1 MNPESSTPQDPLTE
15 WQTIFN
21 RDIHTMHQL
30 MLLRTRKD
38 DEQSRRQMYPWIKQ
52 IADAIVDLEKAVR
65 NLNRYVVEERSQ
77 LAQTAILQK
86 SISFQKERL
95 SLINAQVPEEVSQ
108 CLGLEQ
114 GEEEDMSGDKENLID
129 QNERKIGE
137 RKMEES
143 GRKMEES
150 GKKKKDIKPL
160 PAVES
165 GKPKLMRKQSQTN
178 VKAATK
184 GRTVQRKGSKSEVEI
199 PVIRSVT
206 LEELDSAP
214 QYVKGRLTLEKI
226 QRVTDSLNRIVANK
240 YRLVGKPYRDLSS
253 TEKNT
258 YQDLKDNECDE
269 TRGRPFLTESEI
281 KGFGNYRLDSTAKSV
296 INVLRH
302 VGALKHVR
310 GKNSSTILL
319 IN

>member
-1 MNPESSTPQDPLTE
+1 MNPESSTSQNPLTE

-21 RDIHTMHQL
+21 RDILTMHQL

-86 SISFQKERL
+86 SIFFQKERL
-95 SLINAQVPEEVSQ
+95 ALINAQIPEEISQ
-108 CLGLEQ
+108 CLGLGQ
-114 GEEEDMSGDKENLID
+114 GEEEDVGGDKENLTG
-129 QNERKIGE
+129 QNERKF
-137 RKMEES
+137 EE
-143 GRKMEES
+143 RKMEES
-150 GKKKKDIKPL
+150 GKKKKDTKPL
-160 PAVES
+160 PAVGS
-165 GKPKLMRKQSQTN
+165 AKPKLIRKQSKTN
-178 VKAATK
+178 MRAPTK
-184 GRTVQRKGSKSEVEI
+184 GRSVESKRSKAEVEV

-206 LEELDSAP
+206 QEELDGAP

-226 QRVTDSLNRIVANK
+226 QRVTDSLNKIVADK
-240 YRLVGKPYRDLSS
+240 YRLMGRPYRDLSS

-258 YQDLKDNECDE
+258 YQDLRDNECDE
-269 TRGRPFLTESEI
+269 TRDKPFLTESEI

-296 INVLRH
+296 INMLRH
-302 VGALKHVR
+302 IGALKHVR